1 MDNSLNNLTNEE
13 LLTYYLSKKLNK
25 KEIADLKKII
35 SSDLDWTRV
44 LGLLQMHRLMGC
56 AWINLRNHVIGEGG
70 SPSFNHFS
78 PILYLAYKAQKAQ
91 SKEQFI
97 YISKVTKLFEENQI
111 EYILLKGISVAAEAY
126 LDLGLRVS
134 NDTDI
139 LVHHKDVDKAKR
151 LLCDMGYVQG
161 EYNVCTKELELANRK
176 EIITAPM
183 VSHEIYPL
191 TIKTEDTSII
201 EWHKID
207 LHFSVDLMTSNRT
220 DNIVEDFLA
229 RRRKIKIESI
239 EVYTS
244 DVMDTLMFLCIH
256 LYKEAINIS
265 EVRGYKDLLMF
276 KFGDIYNLI
285 NVIDGNQDEK
295 LDWESF
301 IYRVK
306 NYQLEKGIFY
316 SLWSVNTV
324 FGNVVPQHVLDSLQP
339 DNLSYLNEV
348 YDNGEV
354 VIKWK
359 QPLLERIFNTNRL
372 SESVK

>member
-1 MDNSLNNLTNEE
+1 
-13 LLTYYLSKKLNK
+13 
-25 KEIADLKKII
+25 
-35 SSDLDWTRV
+35 
-44 LGLLQMHRLMGC
+44 
-56 AWINLRNHVIGEGG
+56 
-70 SPSFNHFS
+70 
-78 PILYLAYKAQKAQ
+78 
-91 SKEQFI
+91 
-97 YISKVTKLFEENQI
+97 
-111 EYILLKGISVAAEAY
+111 
-126 LDLGLRVS
+126 
-134 NDTDI
+134 
-139 LVHHKDVDKAKR
+139 
-151 LLCDMGYVQG
+151 
-161 EYNVCTKELELANRK
+161 
-176 EIITAPM
+176 
-183 VSHEIYPL
+183 
-191 TIKTEDTSII
+191 
-201 EWHKID
+201 
-207 LHFSVDLMTSNRT
+207 
-220 DNIVEDFLA
+220 
-229 RRRKIKIESI
+229 
-239 EVYTS
+239 
-244 DVMDTLMFLCIH
+244 MFLCIH